1 MSETW
6 VAALSCFD
14 RQIVV
19 DVLVGLSLN
28 EDRDTNLGK
37 IAMACERLKRERNG
51 TLGQGDVKLS
61 TKTLKAVAAAW
72 EVSN

>member
-1 MSETW
+1 MELTPHMSETW

-14 RQIVV
+14 KQIVI

-37 IAMACERLKRERNG
+37 IAMACERLKRERN
-51 TLGQGDVKLS
+51 
-61 TKTLKAVAAAW
+61 
-72 EVSN
+72 